1 MAFGDTYLRRPLA
14 SAELPLTPWGG
25 ESLEIDVAGGP
36 YRFSGLAPAQADWV
50 RARFQSLCRALGA
63 EETAVVASSVHAL
76 PEDVFREIDT
86 RGWEYTFDRDY
97 HPERL
102 RLAGLDFVAEVCF
115 TPGLEGRLW
124 TSRTDPDG
132 FPGVFENYFRVL
144 AAYRMSQAG
153 GVLLHSA
160 AFVRRGLAQVVFG
173 RSGAGKSTSA
183 RMALAAGWEV
193 LSDDLNALLPDAGGW
208 RVERLP
214 FAGELTQAPSR
225 GDAYPLAGLYW
236 LNQSPTHAL
245 RPTTAGLMLARLLA
259 CTPIVNA
266 DPHRAGDALAHL
278 GRLVAGA
285 ATGILDFAPDPGFLK
300 LIEPQELAHAP

>member
-1 MAFGDTYLRRPLA
+1 LAFGDPYLTRRVDFD
-14 SAELPLTPWGG
+14 ELPQAVWGCDAVV
-25 ESLEIDVAGGP
+25 IDVAGGP
-36 YRFSGLAPAQADWV
+36 YRFSGLAPRQADWV
-50 RARFQSLCRALGA
+50 RGRFQSLCRAPGA
-63 EETAVVASSVHAL
+63 EETAVVASSVHPL
-76 PEDVFREIDT
+76 PEDAFREIDT

-144 AAYRMSQAG
+144 VAYRISLAG

-160 AFVRRGLAQVVFG
+160 AFVRRGRAQVVFG

-183 RMALAAGWEV
+183 RLALAAGWEV

-214 FAGELTQAPSR
+214 FAGELTQAPRR
-225 GDAYPLAGLYW
+225 GDSYPLAGLLW
-236 LNQSPTHAL
+236 LHQSANHAL
-245 RPTTAGLMLARLLA
+245 RPASAAIMLARLLA

-266 DPHRAGDALAHL
+266 DPHRLGDVLANL
-278 GRLVAGA
+278 GALVARTRT
-285 ATGILDFAPDPGFLK
+285 ATLDFAPDPRFLA
-300 LIEPQELAHAP
+300 LIEPQEA